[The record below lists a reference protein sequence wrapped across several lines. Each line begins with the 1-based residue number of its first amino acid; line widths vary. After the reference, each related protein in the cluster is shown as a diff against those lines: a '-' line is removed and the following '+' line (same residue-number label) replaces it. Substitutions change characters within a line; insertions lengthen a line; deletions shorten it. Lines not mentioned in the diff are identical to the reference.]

1 MLNED
6 GDDQLSVDSIKIR
19 GGDDSIDEDGDKGVH
34 SSKVTPS
41 KVVLLPSND
50 ESMKN
55 VTTVQI
61 NTSKISV
68 HETTGPLSDS
78 DVDRIKKMVENLD
91 GVVNFQIT
99 NNVIPSVITV
109 SHRSSGVP
117 LRDII

>member
-19 GGDDSIDEDGDKGVH
+19 GGDDSIEEDGDKTLH
-34 SSKVTPS
+34 STKVTPS

-50 ESMKN
+50 ESVKN
-55 VTTVQI
+55 VTTVHI

-78 DVDRIKKMVENLD
+78 DVERIKKMVENLN
-91 GVVNFQIT
+91 GVVDF
-99 NNVIPSVITV
+99 
-109 SHRSSGVP
+109 
-117 LRDII
+117 